1 MRNKMKKATIFCAA
15 ALLAT
20 GAVATYATTPDAYS
34 STERHQLQLAPYAE
48 LSNSKQV
55 LMFLS
60 QAESLVY
67 KGDSTFAKMHIN
79 EALSAAARL
88 PSSSK
93 ADERKSVHRVTV
105 ITLQDGTVT
114 REILMVQP
122 DNITTPLSFAPESL
136 PTEQYTVS
144 KAEVHYIKADW
155 DKEHLLVSLN
165 QLLRNIEKGKTV
177 SADFAALHMQLLEDN
192 ARAVS
197 DRRAAQDN
205 IALARALIRA
215 KAFEPAKQAMARA
228 DTHIKQMAD
237 RRDLPKRFE
246 DIATMRNEMATV
258 NTTIERNEPAAF
270 KELDQKMEKW
280 WNLLS

>member
-1 MRNKMKKATIFCAA
+1 MRNKLKKVTIFCAA
-15 ALLAT
+15 ALLTT

-34 STERHQLQLAPYAE
+34 STETRQLQLAPYAE

-88 PSSSK
+88 PSSSGI
-93 ADERKSVHRVTV
+93 DEQRNIHRVVVMTM
-105 ITLQDGTVT
+105 QDGTVE
-114 REILMVQP
+114 RQMIVVQP
-122 DNITTPLSFAPESL
+122 DNITTPLNFAPDVL
-136 PTEQYTVS
+136 PTEQYTI
-144 KAEVHYIKADW
+144 AKADIHYVKANW
-155 DKEHLLVSLN
+155 NKEQLLVSLN
-165 QLLRNIEKGKTV
+165 QLLRGIEKGKTV
-177 SADFAALHMQLLEDN
+177 SSDFAALHSQLLEGNGHD
-192 ARAVS
+192 VS

-228 DTHIKQMAD
+228 DTHIEGLSNRK
-237 RRDLPKRFE
+237 DLPKRFE
-246 DIATMRNEMATV
+246 DIATIRNEMATV
-258 NTTIERNEPAAF
+258 DAAIERNEPAGF
-270 KELDQKMEKW
+270 QELDLKMEKW
-280 WNLLS
+280 WNRLS